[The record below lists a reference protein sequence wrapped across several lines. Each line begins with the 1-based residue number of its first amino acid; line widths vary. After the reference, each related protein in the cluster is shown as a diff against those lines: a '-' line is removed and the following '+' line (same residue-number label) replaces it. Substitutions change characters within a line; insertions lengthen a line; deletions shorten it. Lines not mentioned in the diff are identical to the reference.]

1 MTSLYWMTPSLFCH
15 FLSPF
20 LTTSSPSPF
29 PVDVIFELPHTVAI
43 ITSFERFSWV
53 TKLFSKVQINVSVK
67 NVFFVRVCVC
77 MRACMRARARACV
90 CARTWNTKLVS
101 FTNWFSKYSKCHKF
115 VFFLF
120 QEDFYAPPQWVSY
133 LFLSFIPSASLK
145 LCKILIGFVN
155 IYL

>member
-1 MTSLYWMTPSLFCH
+1 MRGFHESQSSLAKCKLMCQSKMC
-15 FLSPF
+15 
-20 LTTSSPSPF
+20 
-29 PVDVIFELPHTVAI
+29 
-43 ITSFERFSWV
+43 FSCV
-53 TKLFSKVQINVSVK
+53 C
-67 NVFFVRVCVC
+67 VCVC
-77 MRACMRARARACV
+77 MRACVRARARACV

-155 IYL
+155 IYLWQKIDQLTIIGAAADTVLQNWKLAFFLL

>member
-77 MRACMRARARACV
+77 VHAREIR
-90 CARTWNTKLVS
+90 
-101 FTNWFSKYSKCHKF
+101 NWF
-115 VFFLF
+115 LL
-120 QEDFYAPPQWVSY
+120 Q
-133 LFLSFIPSASLK
+133 
-145 LCKILIGFVN
+145 IGFQNIVN
-155 IYL
+155 VTNLFFFYFRKIFTHHRSEFHIYSYHLYHVRLWSCVKFWLVL

>member
-77 MRACMRARARACV
+77 ACVRACTHARARVCV
-90 CARTWNTKLVS
+90 HAREIR
-101 FTNWFSKYSKCHKF
+101 NWF
-115 VFFLF
+115 LL
-120 QEDFYAPPQWVSY
+120 Q
-133 LFLSFIPSASLK
+133 
-145 LCKILIGFVN
+145 IGFQNIVN
-155 IYL
+155 VTNLFFFYFRKIFTHHRSEFHIYSYHLYHVRLWSCVKFWLVL